1 MQLLL
6 GAVAFRLEGEPVRSL
21 WLLPAQQLVYRQLMY
36 AVLIQS
42 IATAAAGVALRW
54 QKIPRIGDFSGVPTT
69 RTAS

>member
-1 MQLLL
+1 
-6 GAVAFRLEGEPVRSL
+6 
-21 WLLPAQQLVYRQLMY
+21 MY